1 MSGIYMHI
9 PFCRKACHYCN
20 FHFSTNLNLK
30 DQLIDAMIRELDQ
43 RHSYLLED
51 TLETIYFGGGT
62 PSVLNEKDFDKLLN
76 AVNKYYD
83 LSDQIEISLEA
94 NPDDLNTNYLKLL
107 KQNGINRLSIGIQ
120 SFFDDDLLWMN
131 RSHNV
136 QQAEQCLLE
145 AQNIGL
151 NNISID
157 LIFGGPTSN
166 MDKWKSNL
174 DKIEFFDINHLSC
187 YGLTVE
193 PETALQKMIAKGKTE
208 APREQ
213 DYSKQ
218 FLRTI
223 EIMES
228 KGFTHYEISNYGRGN
243 TVSKHNSNYWK
254 GVPYLGIGPSSHSF
268 CGDSRQWNISHNKK
282 YIDSVNS
289 GLSYFEIEQLSRHDQ
304 FNEYLMTGLRT
315 IWGCDINRLKLLDE
329 QSLNSFLESVNEQI
343 DQQNIYIH
351 ANKYL
356 LTNKGKLIANS
367 VISDLFVV

>member
-30 DQLIDAMIRELDQ
+30 DQLIDAMIKELET
-43 RHSYLLED
+43 RHSYISED
-51 TLETIYFGGGT
+51 NIETIYFGGGT
-62 PSVLNEKDFDKLLN
+62 PSVLDEMDFDRLFN
-76 AVNKYYD
+76 AVNKYFT
-83 LSDQIEISLEA
+83 LSDQVEISLEA
-94 NPDDLNTNYLKLL
+94 NPDDLTDSYLKLL
-107 KQNGINRLSIGIQ
+107 KQKGINRLSIGIQ
-120 SFFDDDLLWMN
+120 SFFDDDLTWMN
-131 RSHNV
+131 RSHNAG
-136 QQAEQCLLE
+136 QAEQCLLE
-145 AQNIGL
+145 AQDVGL

-166 MDKWKSNL
+166 MEKWKKNL
-174 DKIEFFDINHLSC
+174 DKVGFFNINHLSC

-193 PETALQKMIAKGKTE
+193 PNTALQKMISKGKTE

-218 FLRTI
+218 FIQTI

-228 KGFTHYEISNYGRGN
+228 KGFTHYEISNYGKEE

-254 GVPYLGIGPSSHSF
+254 GVPYLGIGPSAHSYNVN
-268 CGDSRQWNISHNKK
+268 SRQWNINHNKK
-282 YIDSVNS
+282 YIDNINS
-289 GLSYFEIEQLSRHDQ
+289 GQSYFEIEHLSKRDQ

-315 IWGCDINRLKLLDE
+315 IWGCDINRLKHIDE
-329 QSLNSFLESVNEQI
+329 MSFECLTPSLKAHI
-343 DQQNIYIH
+343 DNQNLIVKDE
-351 ANKYL
+351 KYL
-356 LTNKGKLIANS
+356 LTSKGKLIANS